1 MRGWNEETEKNL
13 IFIKLLIK
21 YILYNIYNIY
31 KIYIYKII
39 KFIKLEWKLFNL

>member
-1 MRGWNEETEKNL
+1 MRGWNEENL